1 MSYRTVILKDGSMMK
16 GEIPDDISD
25 DQVRE
30 DAERNLGIK
39 GTVKAD
45 ASTTETKELKKV
57 EESLS
62 VPEQGKEEESY
73 LQQVGTDLKRSA
85 ANIGLAI
92 PNLASDIVSGIGSS
106 LGYDPIDEEKQAKLF
121 SQATSSLLGAFGL
134 SDEGVMDKETGRVQ
148 ASETLPGIAAD
159 IGTYIIGGSRLAA
172 KIPEVVPKV
181 YRYGLGALGAEQ
193 LLSDPVEGNIANVI
207 KNVAP
212 SIEGKS
218 AVIEYLASEEDDNEL
233 LKRAK
238 MSIASGGVG
247 LLLQG
252 GFKASQLTLRAGAMF
267 KKKITDLT
275 KAEEDEL
282 VESFLKEARQ
292 GAKSEDIVNA
302 QKAFQETD
310 EGLAQVIA
318 QSDPVFVDK
327 NTPLNLGAFFK
338 RVQQQVFTSRGYFTP
353 SGFNASRESITKQR
367 QLVSEASHIS
377 NRLNIAV
384 GRIEDSAV
392 EAPKV
397 LLRSQ
402 KALTENL
409 DFIKD
414 IEPVERIAAVASKY
428 NIPEDVAE
436 EVVNARVLIDELSTS
451 VLGTKAANKKTKE
464 AIQANL
470 GSYLNRS
477 YRLFEDEGFSPS
489 DKVRQDAI
497 NFLAKE
503 KMASNKAYR
512 GSPKKEEKAFRFATS
527 QVNRIL
533 GETKTLDETYNYF
546 AKSRYVNKNILKYKD
561 EVPQPV
567 RDLMGEIT
575 DPSENILLTIGKLGK
590 LSEESKF
597 YDRMYEMGA
606 KGRTKYIFKPG
617 QDYDQS
623 RFNAVISGT
632 NTQLDGMVTTPQMLK
647 AIQGAEDTFNIS
659 NTGLGRIY
667 KGFLGFKGLSQKS
680 KTVYSHQAQIRNFL
694 GGSQFG
700 LANGWVP
707 VAGKKGSNS
716 YASLKNQIGMKG
728 DKEFDA
734 HYEKLQGMGVINT
747 SVKAGEFRA
756 LMSRSD
762 DIETGVE
769 GVSKALEKI
778 GVSKKT
784 QQLPEDVYM
793 AVDDYFKINN
803 YARELNVL
811 KEAFPD
817 QAIEVLER
825 KAAKTIQNTM
835 PNYDFVPKGIR
846 ILRELPVGN
855 FVSFPSEIIRTSV
868 NIAKQASDEIAIG
881 LKENNDVMLKRGSSR
896 LAGMIGVNASWS
908 ALSAGAYQGAG
919 LLYEEYK
926 AFNTLMERD
935 YSKNHNKIV
944 YRTDDGKLY
953 ANDPTFIDSY
963 ATIRDPIMAASQRI
977 QEGELKGEQL
987 DAYLASAA
995 FKGAQSL
1002 LSTYVDPA
1010 ILSETGAEILEAV
1023 RDPQGR
1029 TSKGQL
1035 LFAPDAPVEEKI
1047 GLGVAHLFQAFLP
1060 GSVTNA
1066 KQLVD
1071 AAFETPNRRGQ
1082 TRTFEADLLA
1092 NMSGVRFTEFD
1103 PKAEIE
1109 NSAKRYMAD
1118 AEYNLSN
1125 INPDYITSGDRLE
1138 ELYERRQKYKLSV
1151 SKELYRKVQSAQY
1164 FMSDAEIMQSLIDS
1178 NLTKDEAG
1186 SIMYGF
1192 FVPDKPSE
1200 KFSFDVYSK
1209 TPFKS
1214 SDSSKNWNDTVRNM
1228 VRMYSD
1234 FSQVRLMAPAEEED
1248 DNDDDERQGRAKGG
1262 EVLDVPNAPSEPDQR
1277 IDKMTGMPYDQQAGT
1292 AFTDQEDRQDPLQR
1306 MGFGSGGSVQDPLQR
1321 MGFMGGGIAKL
1332 VKLGLKAADEVVEEL
1347 PMKNTDE
1354 LIEESKQIAKA
1365 VDAGE
1370 SDAAL
1375 KANSASKTT
1384 QKKQMSGK
1392 DYEERWSSFEDI
1404 EDVDAWQ
1411 DAVKK
1416 HVKENR
1422 DVDPVVRTPELE
1434 QSAKDLIDKKTIDRS
1449 QHLQNVQ
1456 RYKPITTWGSIP
1468 KEPSTKSLVYSLK
1481 PNQMEKGNFV
1491 VDDIEAQKF
1500 NVTKSFL
1507 SIGDF
1512 FNGRLDIPAYKDFD
1526 TWIVAGTSKN
1536 HKGTGTHYAKAV
1548 HYTGKDGEPVK
1559 FLASQKIGE
1568 RIGKGEK
1575 GKTGYATVSG
1585 WVKSLDATAIRKYSD
1600 SLIKD
1605 SEWTQVGFD
1614 PRRQGSFYIR
1624 SGDNI
1629 GAAVTEA
1636 TEVIQIGPLVL
1647 AKNVKVNK
1655 NYKGF
1660 SKGGKVLNSL
1670 RSKLNNV

>member
-30 DAERNLGIK
+30 DAERNLGIT

-45 ASTTETKELKKV
+45 APTTETEELKKV

-62 VPEQGKEEESY
+62 VSEQGKEEESY

-106 LGYDPIDEEKQAKLF
+106 LGYDPIDEKKQAKLF

-134 SDEGVMDKETGRVQ
+134 SDEGVVDKETGRVQ
-148 ASETLPGIAAD
+148 ASETLPGMAAD
-159 IGTYIIGGSRLAA
+159 IGTYVVGGARLAA

-207 KNVAP
+207 KDVAP

-233 LKRAK
+233 LQRAK

-267 KKKITDLT
+267 RKKITDLT
-275 KAEEDEL
+275 KAEEGEL
-282 VESFLKEARQ
+282 VESFLKQARQ

-353 SGFNASRESITKQR
+353 AGFNASRESITKQR

-392 EAPKV
+392 EAPEV

-414 IEPVERIAAVASKY
+414 IDPAERIAAVASKY
-428 NIPEDVAE
+428 NLPEDVAE
-436 EVVNARVLIDELSTS
+436 EIVNARVLIDELSTS

-464 AIQANL
+464 AIQDNL

-512 GSPKKEEKAFRFATS
+512 GSPKKEEKAFRFANA
-527 QVNRIL
+527 QVSRIL
-533 GETKTLDETYNYF
+533 GETQTLDETYDYF
-546 AKSRYVNKNILKYKD
+546 AKSRYVNKNILKYKED
-561 EVPQPV
+561 VPQPI
-567 RDLMGEIT
+567 RELMGEIT

-597 YDRMYEMGA
+597 YDRIYEMGA

-647 AIQGAEDTFNIS
+647 AIRGAEDTFNIS
-659 NTGLGRIY
+659 NDGLGRIY
-667 KGFLGFKGLSQKS
+667 KGFLGFKGVSQKS

-694 GGSQFG
+694 GGGQFG

-707 VAGKKGSNS
+707 VVGKKGSNS

-762 DIETGVE
+762 DIEAGVE

-778 GVSKKT
+778 GISKKT

-825 KAAKTIQNTM
+825 KAATTIQNTM

-846 ILRELPVGN
+846 ILRELPIGN
-855 FVSFPSEIIRTSV
+855 YVSFPSEIIRTSV

-881 LKENNDVMLKRGSSR
+881 LKENNDVMLKRGSTR
-896 LAGMIGVNASWS
+896 LAGMVGVNASWS
-908 ALSAGAYQGAG
+908 ALGAGLYQGAG
-919 LLYEEYK
+919 LLYEEYQ

-935 YSKNHNKIV
+935 YSKNHNKLV

-963 ATIRDPIMAASQRI
+963 ATIRDPIMAAAQRI

-1010 ILSETGAEILEAV
+1010 ILSETVAEISEAV

-1029 TSKGQL
+1029 TSRGQL
-1035 LFAPDAPVEEKI
+1035 LFAADAPVVEKI

-1092 NMSGVRFTEFD
+1092 NVSGVRFTEFD

-1109 NSAKRYMAD
+1109 NSARRYMAD

-1138 ELYERRQKYKLSV
+1138 ELYERRQQYKLSIA
-1151 SKELYRKVQSAQY
+1151 KELYRKVQAAQY
-1164 FMSDAEIMQSLIDS
+1164 FMNDAEIMQSLVDS
-1178 NLTKDEAG
+1178 NLSKDEAG

-1209 TPFKS
+1209 TPFKG
-1214 SDSSKNWNDTVRNM
+1214 SDSSKNWNDTVRNIST
-1228 VRMYSD
+1228 MYGD
-1234 FSQVRLMAPAEEED
+1234 FSQARLMAPAEEED
-1248 DNDDDERQGRAKGG
+1248 DDDDDDDKRQGRAKGG
-1262 EVLDVPNAPSEPDQR
+1262 EVLDVPNTASEPDER
-1277 IDKMTGMPYDQQAGT
+1277 IDKMTGMPYNQQAGT
-1292 AFTDQEDRQDPLQR
+1292 AFTDVEDRE
-1306 MGFGSGGSVQDPLQR
+1306 DPLQR
-1321 MGFMGGGIAKL
+1321 MGFMGGGIAKI
-1332 VKLGLKAADEVVEEL
+1332 VKLGLKAVDEVEEVF
-1347 PMKNTDE
+1347 D
-1354 LIEESKQIAKA
+1354 KA
-1365 VDAGE
+1365 VKSGDKDKADVVLKSDK
-1370 SDAAL
+1370 SDATL
-1375 KANSASKTT
+1375 RP
-1384 QKKQMSGK
+1384 
-1392 DYEERWSSFEDI
+1392 YEE
-1404 EDVDAWQ
+1404 VPKPATQ
-1411 DAVKK
+1411 DEMYGALDSRKK
-1416 HVKENR
+1416 EKIN
-1422 DVDPVVRTPELE
+1422 TKIPE
-1434 QSAKDLIDKKTIDRS
+1434 
-1449 QHLQNVQ
+1449 
-1456 RYKPITTWGSIP
+1456 GS
-1468 KEPSTKSLVYSLK
+1468 KVGL
-1481 PNQMEKGNFV
+1481 
-1491 VDDIEAQKF
+1491 
-1500 NVTKSFL
+1500 
-1507 SIGDF
+1507 
-1512 FNGRLDIPAYKDFD
+1512 RLDIPAYTRHDVWVPTIHD
-1526 TWIVAGTSKN
+1526 EGGTKLTSHRSTAAISDVDMMLSPKLQE
-1536 HKGTGTHYAKAV
+1536 KAEKIKEGTAKSPFA
-1548 HYTGKDGEPVK
+1548 
-1559 FLASQKIGE
+1559 
-1568 RIGKGEK
+1568 RIG
-1575 GKTGYATVSG
+1575 GKLINRSDEENYRLAQ
-1585 WVKSLDATAIRKYSD
+1585 KYLND
-1600 SLIKD
+1600 P
-1605 SEWTQVGFD
+1605 EWTQVGYNPDRHSYFFD
-1614 PRRQGSFYIR
+1614 RKTGNPV
-1624 SGDNI
+1624 I
-1629 GAAVTEA
+1629 GGEEA
-1636 TEVIQIGPLVL
+1636 IQVGPLVI
-1647 AKNVKVNK
+1647 VKKAVFGNRSDK
-1655 NYKGF
+1655 EKFKYV
-1660 SKGGKVLNSL
+1660 KGGKVLSSL
-1670 RSKLNNV
+1670 QRKVNNV